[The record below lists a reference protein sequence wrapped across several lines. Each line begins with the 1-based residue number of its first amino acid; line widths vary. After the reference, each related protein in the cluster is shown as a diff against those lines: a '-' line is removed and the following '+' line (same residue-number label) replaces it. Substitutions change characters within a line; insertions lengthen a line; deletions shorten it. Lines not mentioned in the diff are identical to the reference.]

1 MNNDENKKELSAE
14 EIIEAEKPETEKIE
28 INSKSEVK
36 AYNTIVMGK
45 TQRRKKLNLLK
56 HQDKRCLRRDLII
69 LLGHW

>member
-36 AYNTIVMGK
+36 AYNTNSDGQNSK
-45 TQRRKKLNLLK
+45 KKKLNLLK
-56 HQDKRCLRRDLII
+56 HQDKRCLRRDLTT

>member
-36 AYNTIVMGK
+36 AYNTNSDG
-45 TQRRKKLNLLK
+45 QNSKKKKN
-56 HQDKRCLRRDLII
+56 
-69 LLGHW
+69 

>member
-36 AYNTIVMGK
+36 AYNTNSDGASAG
-45 TQRRKKLNLLK
+45 RRTT
-56 HQDKRCLRRDLII
+56 
-69 LLGHW
+69 